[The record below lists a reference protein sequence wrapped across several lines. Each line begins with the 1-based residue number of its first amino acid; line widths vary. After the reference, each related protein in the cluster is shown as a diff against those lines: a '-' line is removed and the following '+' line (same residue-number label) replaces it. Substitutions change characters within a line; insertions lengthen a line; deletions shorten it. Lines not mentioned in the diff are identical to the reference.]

1 MYTVHIESTDNSWFG
16 TGFMGIGIES
26 MNDLK
31 EAMFKYA
38 SNKGYWRPEI
48 KLSFN
53 LATTTAA
60 FKAEG
65 NKQCQENGFV
75 NLIAAAAAFKRD
87 PFYNTY
93 IVFRPSGWVDNN
105 GSVFRWC
112 VVKDRQVIPVIGKC
126 RQALEIL
133 GITLT

>member
-1 MYTVHIESTDNSWFG
+1 MYTVH
-16 TGFMGIGIES
+16 IES

-60 FKAEG
+60 FK
-65 NKQCQENGFV
+65 
-75 NLIAAAAAFKRD
+75 RD

-93 IVFRPSGWVDNN
+93 I
-105 GSVFRWC
+105 VFRWC

>member
-1 MYTVHIESTDNSWFG
+1 MVWNRVYGH
-16 TGFMGIGIES
+16 

-53 LATTTAA
+53 LATTT
-60 FKAEG
+60 
-65 NKQCQENGFV
+65 
-75 NLIAAAAAFKRD
+75 AAFKRD

>member
-1 MYTVHIESTDNSWFG
+1 
-16 TGFMGIGIES
+16 MGISIES

-53 LATTTAA
+53 LATTTAM

-75 NLIAAAAAFKRD
+75 NLIAAAAMLKRD

-93 IVFRPSGWVDNN
+93 I
-105 GSVFRWC
+105 VFRWC

>member
-1 MYTVHIESTDNSWFG
+1 MYNQRITHGLEQ
-16 TGFMGIGIES
+16 GIGIES

-53 LATTTAA
+53 LATTTAM
-60 FKAEG
+60 
-65 NKQCQENGFV
+65 
-75 NLIAAAAAFKRD
+75 LKRD

-93 IVFRPSGWVDNN
+93 I
-105 GSVFRWC
+105 VFRWC

>member
-16 TGFMGIGIES
+16 TGFMGIG
-26 MNDLK
+26 
-31 EAMFKYA
+31 
-38 SNKGYWRPEI
+38 
-48 KLSFN
+48 
-53 LATTTAA
+53 
-60 FKAEG
+60 
-65 NKQCQENGFV
+65 
-75 NLIAAAAAFKRD
+75 AAAMLKRD

>member
-65 NKQCQENGFV
+65 NKQCQENSYV
-75 NLIAAAAAFKRD
+75 KARSILQYVYCISPKRMG
-87 PFYNTY
+87 
-93 IVFRPSGWVDNN
+93 R
-105 GSVFRWC
+105 
-112 VVKDRQVIPVIGKC
+112 
-126 RQALEIL
+126 
-133 GITLT
+133 

>member
-1 MYTVHIESTDNSWFG
+1 MVWNRVYGH
-16 TGFMGIGIES
+16 GIES

-75 NLIAAAAAFKRD
+75 NLIAAAMLKRD

-112 VVKDRQVIPVIGKC
+112 VVKDRHN
-126 RQALEIL
+126 
-133 GITLT
+133 

>member
-1 MYTVHIESTDNSWFG
+1 M
-16 TGFMGIGIES
+16 GIES

-60 FKAEG
+60 FK
-65 NKQCQENGFV
+65 
-75 NLIAAAAAFKRD
+75 
-87 PFYNTY
+87 
-93 IVFRPSGWVDNN
+93 
-105 GSVFRWC
+105 
-112 VVKDRQVIPVIGKC
+112 DRQVIPVIGKC

>member
-48 KLSFN
+48 KLSLILQQLQLRLRRKVISN
-53 LATTTAA
+53 AKKTAL
-60 FKAEG
+60 
-65 NKQCQENGFV
+65 
-75 NLIAAAAAFKRD
+75 LILLQQQL
-87 PFYNTY
+87 
-93 IVFRPSGWVDNN
+93 
-105 GSVFRWC
+105 C
-112 VVKDRQVIPVIGKC
+112 
-126 RQALEIL
+126 
-133 GITLT
+133 

>member
-1 MYTVHIESTDNSWFG
+1 MVWNRVIGDQKLNSPL
-16 TGFMGIGIES
+16 ILQQLQLRLRRKVI
-26 MNDLK
+26 
-31 EAMFKYA
+31 
-38 SNKGYWRPEI
+38 SNAK
-48 KLSFN
+48 K
-53 LATTTAA
+53 TALL
-60 FKAEG
+60 
-65 NKQCQENGFV
+65 
-75 NLIAAAAAFKRD
+75 NLIAAAAMLKRD

>member
-75 NLIAAAAAFKRD
+75 NLIAAAAMLKRD
-87 PFYNTY
+87 YVYCISPKRKV
-93 IVFRPSGWVDNN
+93 ISN

>member
-1 MYTVHIESTDNSWFG
+1 MVWNRV
-16 TGFMGIGIES
+16 IGIES

-53 LATTTAA
+53 LAAA
-60 FKAEG
+60 M
-65 NKQCQENGFV
+65 
-75 NLIAAAAAFKRD
+75 LKRD

-112 VVKDRQVIPVIGKC
+112 VVKDRQ
-126 RQALEIL
+126 ALEIL

>member
-1 MYTVHIESTDNSWFG
+1 
-16 TGFMGIGIES
+16 

-53 LATTTAA
+53 LATTTAM
-60 FKAEG
+60 
-65 NKQCQENGFV
+65 
-75 NLIAAAAAFKRD
+75 LKRD
-87 PFYNTY
+87 SFYNTY

-105 GSVFRWC
+105 GSGALLR
-112 VVKDRQVIPVIGKC
+112 IGK
-126 RQALEIL
+126 
-133 GITLT
+133 